1 MTSYSIREK
10 AIGIGIVLGIVFALV
25 QVSSSQSISEEL
37 LAGAYAV
44 ILVLVTIVFLPSAKW
59 GLVAGLVA
67 VVCEP
72 VAEFAYCSFLYGTG
86 IAGGLLLYSV
96 LFLPRLVI
104 LPLSGL
110 LGGAVAAEFKPKSE
124 IAQKKG
130 GRKESRKTARD
141 RGN

>member
-25 QVSSSQSISEEL
+25 QVSSSRSLSEGL

-44 ILVLVTIVFLPSAKW
+44 ILVLVTVVFLPSTKW

-67 VVCEP
+67 AVCEP
-72 VAEFAYCSFLYGTG
+72 VAEFVYYSFLFGTG
-86 IAGGLLLYSV
+86 IAVGLLPYSA

-110 LGGAVAAEFKPKSE
+110 LAGAIAAEFKRKSE

-141 RGN
+141 RGD

>member
-25 QVSSSQSISEEL
+25 QVSSSRSLSDGL

-44 ILVLVTIVFLPSAKW
+44 ILVLVTLVFLPSTKW

-67 VVCEP
+67 AACEP
-72 VAEFAYCSFLYGTG
+72 AAEFAYYYFLYGTG
-86 IAGGLLLYSV
+86 IAFGLVSYSA

-110 LGGAVAAEFKPKSE
+110 LAGAIAAEFNRKSE

-141 RGN
+141 RGD

>member
-10 AIGIGIVLGIVFALV
+10 AIGIGIVLGILFGLV
-25 QVSSSQSISEEL
+25 QVSSSPSLSEGL

-44 ILVLVTIVFLPSAKW
+44 ILVLVILVFLPSTKW

-67 VVCEP
+67 AVCEP
-72 VAEFAYCSFLYGTG
+72 AAEFAYYSFLYGTG
-86 IAGGLLLYSV
+86 IAVGLVPYSA

-110 LGGAVAAEFKPKSE
+110 LAGAIASEFKGKSE

-130 GRKESRKTARD
+130 DGKKAERRHRRD
-141 RGN
+141 